1 MKIESYIVCLLLM
14 LASCQRQHQASVV
27 PEVEEQE
34 DADAKAML
42 QGVWQEELTEEVV
55 FRAEGDTIYYP
66 DPSDQPAHFRIVSD
80 SLEVGTHRY
89 PIVKQTEHL
98 LWFRNQSGDVTK
110 LVKSE
115 EADDTLAFIRQPS
128 EVLMPKEVLKID
140 SVVNYDGKRYHW
152 YIAVNPTRYR
162 VTKTDYN
169 GEGVAVEN
177 VYFDNII
184 HISLYQGS
192 NCLFS
197 RDFKK
202 SMYEGE
208 VPPSFLEQAILGN
221 MQYNLID
228 SHGVHFDATLCIPD
242 EASCYLVETLI
253 GFDGKFTLKLVE

>member
-1 MKIESYIVCLLLM
+1 M
-14 LASCQRQHQASVV
+14 LASCQHQQPTSVV

-34 DADAKAML
+34 DAAAKAML

-66 DPSDQPAHFRIVSD
+66 DPSDQPAPFRIVSD

-115 EADDTLAFIRQPS
+115 EADDTLAFVRQPA
-128 EVLMPKEVLKID
+128 EMLMPKEVLKID
-140 SVVNYDGKRYHW
+140 SVVNFEGQRYHW
-152 YIAVNPTRYR
+152 YVAINPTRYR
-162 VTKTDYN
+162 VTKTVYN
-169 GEGVAVEN
+169 GEGVAVDN
-177 VYFDNII
+177 VYYDNII

-192 NCLFS
+192 KCLFS

-202 SMYEGE
+202 NMYEGE
-208 VPPSFLEQAILGN
+208 VSSSFLHQAILGN

-242 EASCYLVETLI
+242 EASCYLVETVI
-253 GFDGKFTLKLVE
+253 GFDGQLSLKLVE